1 MKDKDSPEANIF
13 DFASKKGLK
22 PKKPVPKEASG
33 QASRPPRQPEK
44 PISPPATPKTDTPL
58 PAADKNEHPRKDP
71 HLSGVPKKK
80 IQYMDPALYKL
91 PDEPIPPPNKAS
103 LFKQNFEKKS
113 YSDSEMTQMLEK
125 INKMRRD
132 LEKKLEDLYDQSG
145 LSKEQ
150 LQAYMDNPQNVGTP
164 QWQKIQQRREEL
176 SEKLYG
182 MIGAEERIRSMAKKN
197 QEVEK
202 NTKARKSKTLGN
214 RKKWI
219 PIR

>member
-1 MKDKDSPEANIF
+1 
-13 DFASKKGLK
+13 
-22 PKKPVPKEASG
+22 
-33 QASRPPRQPEK
+33 
-44 PISPPATPKTDTPL
+44 
-58 PAADKNEHPRKDP
+58 
-71 HLSGVPKKK
+71 
-80 IQYMDPALYKL
+80 MDPALYKL

-132 LEKKLEDLYDQSG
+132 LEKKLEDLHDQSG

-182 MIGAEERIRSMAKKN
+182 MIGAEERIRAMAKKN

-202 NTKARKSKTLGN
+202 NTKTRKGKTLGN

>member
-1 MKDKDSPEANIF
+1 MKDKDNPEANIF

-22 PKKPVPKEASG
+22 PKKPVSKEHSG
-33 QASRPPRQPEK
+33 QAVRPPRKPEK
-44 PISPPATPKTDTPL
+44 PISPPATPKTETSRP
-58 PAADKNEHPRKDP
+58 PSDKNEHSRKDP
-71 HLSGVPKKK
+71 ALPAAPKKK

-132 LEKKLEDLYDQSG
+132 LEKKLEDLHDQSG
-145 LSKEQ
+145 LTKEQ
-150 LQAYMDNPQNVGTP
+150 LQAYLDNPQNVGTP

-182 MIGAEERIRSMAKKN
+182 MIGAEERIRAAKKN